1 MEFTG
6 KKNRSRRTQIMSLNP
21 VGNVTD
27 SVYNRYGKASSA
39 KTSTKAEE
47 TAKKAEKTVKAA
59 AKTTAKKATIKAGSG
74 EQTAESDFT
83 GS

>member
-1 MEFTG
+1 
-6 KKNRSRRTQIMSLNP
+6 MSLNP

-47 TAKKAEKTVKAA
+47 TAK
-59 AKTTAKKATIKAGSG
+59 
-74 EQTAESDFT
+74 AESSVRGNISEAT
-83 GS
+83 VSTSISMLMRRV

>member
-1 MEFTG
+1 
-6 KKNRSRRTQIMSLNP
+6 MSLNP

-47 TAKKAEKTVKAA
+47 TAKAEEKKLFMRSQRQR
-59 AKTTAKKATIKAGSG
+59 AKQHIRLTR
-74 EQTAESDFT
+74 
-83 GS
+83 